1 MIKLKVEAVRINA
14 GFATQ
19 EEFLEKVNNQLK
31 RAGIDKQLSVKTYQN
46 RLKNPSLWRIDEGN
60 AIAEV
65 TGVPIEMIDF

>member
-14 GFATQ
+14 GFANQ
-19 EEFLEKVNNQLK
+19 EEFLDEVNKQLK
-31 RAGIDKQLSVKTYQN
+31 RAGNNKQLSVKTYQN

-65 TGVPIEMIDF
+65 TGVPIEMIEF